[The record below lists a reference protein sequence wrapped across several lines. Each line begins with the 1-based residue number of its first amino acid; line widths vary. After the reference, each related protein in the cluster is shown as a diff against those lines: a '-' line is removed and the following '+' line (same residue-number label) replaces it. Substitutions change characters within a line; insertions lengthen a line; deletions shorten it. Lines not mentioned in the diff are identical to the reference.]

1 MTPSQNYKYIVD
13 QLSKVNRFMKN
24 CMLKIGIKNQTLAM
38 RD

>member
-1 MTPSQNYKYIVD
+1 MMPHKNCKHIVD